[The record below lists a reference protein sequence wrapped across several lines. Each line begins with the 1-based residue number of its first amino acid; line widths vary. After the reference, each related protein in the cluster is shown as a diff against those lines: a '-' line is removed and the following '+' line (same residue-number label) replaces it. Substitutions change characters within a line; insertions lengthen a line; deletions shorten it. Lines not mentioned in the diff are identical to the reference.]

1 MSLLLA
7 ILVTAAT
14 HLPKANTRAEVQRY
28 VEEAAKLVQR
38 HGPACV
44 LLASPAWRS
53 NDYYIFVD
61 GPNDNIL
68 CHANAAM
75 IGKAPSTFVNSKGEK
90 VGVMITAKAHG
101 NGKGWVD
108 YFWLPPGKKTE
119 ELKSSYVMGITG
131 PDGKH
136 YIVGAGGFNLK

>member
-7 ILVTAAT
+7 IVVAAAS
-14 HLPKANTRAEVQRY
+14 HLPKTNTHADVQRY
-28 VEEAAKLVQR
+28 VEEAAKVVQKY
-38 HGPACV
+38 GPSCATF
-44 LLASPAWRS
+44 ASPAWRS
-53 NDYYIFVD
+53 STYYIFVD
-61 GPNDNIL
+61 GPSDNIL

-75 IGKAPSTFVNSKGEK
+75 IGKPPSTFVNSKGEK
-90 VGVMITAKAHG
+90 VGAMIAAKAQG

-119 ELKSSYVMGITG
+119 ELKSSYVMGVTG

>member
-7 ILVTAAT
+7 ILATIAT
-14 HLPKANTRAEVQRY
+14 HLPKANTRADVQRY
-28 VEEAAKLVQR
+28 VEEAAKLVQQ

-61 GPNDNIL
+61 GPGDKVI
-68 CHANAAM
+68 CHANAA
-75 IGKAPSTFVNSKGEK
+75 IVGKPSTTVVNSKGVK
-90 VGVMITAKAHG
+90 VGEMVAAKGKG
-101 NGKGWVD
+101 NGRGWVE
-108 YFWLPPGKKTE
+108 YLWIPPGKKTE
-119 ELKSSYVMGITG
+119 AMKSTYVVGLTG

-136 YIVGAGGFNLK
+136 YVVGGGGFNLK